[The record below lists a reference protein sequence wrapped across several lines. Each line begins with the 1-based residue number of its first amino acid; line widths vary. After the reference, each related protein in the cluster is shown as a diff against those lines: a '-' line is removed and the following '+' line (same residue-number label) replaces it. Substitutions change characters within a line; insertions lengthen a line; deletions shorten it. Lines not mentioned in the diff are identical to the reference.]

1 MSTNQPINL
10 SQSVSAYLGSIPEKQ
25 RPDASREL
33 ARFVRWFGGE
43 RPLPALSPAE
53 IDRYQA
59 HLAQTGADPGRLRPL
74 RPFLS
79 YLEKQRLTEH
89 SLAAAL
95 RTRRGGGK
103 SETIAPSRPPT
114 ASSAQSAGPANPPAR
129 PSPTPGPRSA
139 GTDLRCS
146 ACGETEALRGERR
159 PDAIVV
165 TCQRCG
171 HSWQRDLRPS
181 CRTCGRTDLV
191 TVQQP
196 ILEKVRGNQMS
207 IVGTKTVQRC
217 PVCDA

>member
-1 MSTNQPINL
+1 MSSHQSITL
-10 SQSVSAYLGSIPEKQ
+10 SQAVSAYLGSVAEKQ
-25 RPDASREL
+25 RPEASREL

-43 RPLPALSPAE
+43 RPLAALSPAE

-59 HLAQTGADPGRLRPL
+59 DLAQTGADPGRLRPL
-74 RPFLS
+74 RPFLG
-79 YLEKQRLTEH
+79 YLEKQGLTGY

-103 SETIAPSRPPT
+103 SETA
-114 ASSAQSAGPANPPAR
+114 A
-129 PSPTPGPRSA
+129 PRSA
-139 GTDLRCS
+139 PEPSTASIAPVNEAAGQSPTEASGPAGADLRCS

-181 CRTCGRTDLV
+181 CRTCGRTNLV
-191 TVQQP
+191 MVQQP

-207 IVGTKTVQRC
+207 VVGTRTVQRC
-217 PVCDA
+217 PACDS